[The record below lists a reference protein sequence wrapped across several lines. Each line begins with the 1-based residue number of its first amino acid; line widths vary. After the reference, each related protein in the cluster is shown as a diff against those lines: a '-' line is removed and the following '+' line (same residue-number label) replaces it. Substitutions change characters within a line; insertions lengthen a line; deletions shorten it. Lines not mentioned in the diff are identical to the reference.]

1 MEWKNEWK
9 TVRKARRGG
18 NPSETI
24 QAQRNPRRR
33 QGPNRNESNG
43 NENKESAN
51 LQVPK
56 IAILGDLMLQ
66 VIIGKKMSKN
76 PSVAVKYFS
85 GSMVEDF
92 KHYIKP
98 TLDRNPDEVIMHV
111 GTNNIKKDSP
121 RDIAEAIVDI
131 ARSVEEGTK
140 ITISGLVCR
149 KDNQYKVSEV
159 NKILKRFCTQ
169 NGWGFIDHSAI
180 QEQCLNRDGVHLNKS
195 GTVSL
200 AKNFIAHLRDN
211 Y

>member
-1 MEWKNEWK
+1 
-9 TVRKARRGG
+9 
-18 NPSETI
+18 
-24 QAQRNPRRR
+24 
-33 QGPNRNESNG
+33 
-43 NENKESAN
+43 
-51 LQVPK
+51 
-56 IAILGDLMLQ
+56 
-66 VIIGKKMSKN
+66 
-76 PSVAVKYFS
+76 
-85 GSMVEDF
+85 
-92 KHYIKP
+92 
-98 TLDRNPDEVIMHV
+98 MHV

-149 KDNQYKVSEV
+149 KDNQHKVSEV

-180 QEQCLNRDGVHLNKS
+180 QEQCLNRAGVHLNKS